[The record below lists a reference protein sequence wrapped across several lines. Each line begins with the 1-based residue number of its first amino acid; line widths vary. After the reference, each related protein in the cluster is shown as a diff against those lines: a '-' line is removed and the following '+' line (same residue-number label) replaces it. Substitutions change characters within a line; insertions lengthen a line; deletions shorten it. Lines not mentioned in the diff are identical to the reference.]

1 MTPTQNARVNI
12 ALAALSGLALRLYLV
27 LKFPVTD
34 TGDGPFYIEL
44 AWDWLKNDVYGFP
57 VYGQLTAV
65 DMRVPGYPA
74 FLASVFA
81 FAGQSTK
88 AAMVAQIFVDLATCF
103 IIALIAAR
111 IAPEA
116 SRRVALGGLWL
127 AALCPFTANYTAV
140 ILTETLVIFLTAL
153 AILVLLQTD
162 VGGASAARATA
173 FLANPW
179 LLAGIVVG
187 FGTLVRPETPL
198 VLFAAGFGVAGQRGG
213 AQGLL

>member
-1 MTPTQNARVNI
+1 MTPKQITRVNI
-12 ALAALSGLALRLYLV
+12 ALAAVSGLALRLYLV

-44 AWDWLKNDVYGFP
+44 AWNWLKNGVYGFP

-103 IIALIAAR
+103 IITLIAAR

-116 SRRVALGGLWL
+116 SRRRVALVLGNEGEGLRR
-127 AALCPFTANYTAV
+127 
-140 ILTETLVIFLTAL
+140 LTRDTCDE
-153 AILVLLQTD
+153 
-162 VGGASAARATA
+162 
-173 FLANPW
+173 
-179 LLAGIVVG
+179 LAGIGMKGGGNGLDSLNVS
-187 FGTLVRPETPL
+187 
-198 VLFAAGFGVAGQRGG
+198 AAAAVALYELGRT
-213 AQGLL
+213 A

>member
-1 MTPTQNARVNI
+1 MTASNKMRANV
-12 ALAALSGLALRLYLV
+12 AAAVCTGLALRVYLV

-44 AWDWLKNDVYGFP
+44 AWNWLKNGVYGFP

-103 IIALIAAR
+103 IITLIAAR

-116 SRRVALGGLWL
+116 SRRRVALGGLWL
-127 AALCPFTANYTAV
+127 AALWAFTAQFTGSSPAR
-140 ILTETLVIFLTAL
+140 TLVVFFTAL
-153 AILVLLQTD
+153 ATLVLLQTD
-162 VGGASAARATA
+162 LGATALNASATVARRGA
-173 FLANPW
+173 FLSNPW
-179 LLAGIVVG
+179 V
-187 FGTLVRPETPL
+187 
-198 VLFAAGFGVAGQRGG
+198 
-213 AQGLL
+213 